1 MYLKLEGAYF
11 TMFTEISVKNVV
23 QIGLTNEEFKLL

>member
-11 TMFTEISVKNVV
+11 TMFTEIIVKNVV